1 MLTYAALFRI
11 FDGLNTSIDLQQT
24 LCLVGDAAC
33 VMLRLHARQT
43 AGVDVWKPA
52 SHAVDSVL
60 ERAARTQGLGY
71 NPTNLDPAPGYI
83 QTVDPGIVQ
92 MPPFA
97 NGLWPNGEASR
108 SLWKGD
114 KLHIVCPPPAIL
126 VASKMV
132 RATNVDM
139 DDAACL
145 MLATATPRAAV
156 VAAARSFPLQVR
168 STIRE
173 NLPLLDVLLPNARV
187 PAKTRTQD
195 QR

>member
-1 MLTYAALFRI
+1 MIDKAKLISTFAGM
-11 FDGLNTSIDLQQT
+11 DESIDRPQT
-24 LCLVGDAAC
+24 LCLIGASAFI
-33 VMLRLHARQT
+33 MLGLEARQT
-43 AGVDVWKPA
+43 ADVDVWKPA
-52 SHAVDSVL
+52 SDVVDSVL

-71 NPTNLDPAPGYI
+71 NPTHLDPAPGYI
-83 QTVDPGIVQ
+83 QTVDAGIVQ

-139 DDAACL
+139 DDAAGL

-156 VAAARSFPLQVR
+156 AAAARSFPLQVR

-173 NLPLLDVLLPNARV
+173 NLPLLDILLPNARV
-187 PAKTRTQD
+187 PAKARIQD